1 MGYRSSV
8 VLYVR
13 HPEAKA
19 RLLMA
24 AIDCE
29 LLRDLSAETN
39 TCCERY
45 EATDEYVLIE
55 YGDIKWYE
63 SYPEVSAAAKFISD
77 CRTLV
82 GNTDDSEYAVVFAR
96 IGENHDDIV
105 IEGVGDYHDNVSIY
119 RSFVVNV

>member
-1 MGYRSSV
+1 MGYRSDV

-29 LLRDLSAETN
+29 LLRDLSAKTN
-39 TCCERY
+39 ACCDRY

-55 YGDIKWYE
+55 YASIKWYE
-63 SYPEVSAAAKFISD
+63 SYPEVAAATKFISD
-77 CRTLV
+77 CIKLV
-82 GNTDDSEYAVVFAR
+82 GDTDGSGYAAVFAR
-96 IGENHDDIV
+96 IGENHDDNV
-105 IEGVGDYHDNVSIY
+105 IEGAGDYYDNVSIY
-119 RSFVVNV
+119 RSFDINV